1 MESKVCALHARN
13 RFRRGPQYKCS
24 TCPNY
29 LLCDICQNI
38 ITEERNDQYEDNDW
52 EYLLPHEA
60 THSVY
65 RTEVPDSSSPSVLHT
80 SHPPHGT
87 DLEHEKTPAERKRIQ
102 CFCVLHADTK
112 DHNTPECPEWT
123 SLEGTTDLEYRCQ
136 ENDYCWDALKRY
148 NCCIGC
154 LMQGHSIGKCSNVP
168 PRCLTCAVCHNKRL
182 LCHGMEVEE
191 LGPKAAVKWICQTGQ
206 GPRFGTRECHG
217 PSHDSALGLRESP
230 ALPPGS
236 HWFPFLVPLQRRI
249 VVMAHTMKKHAMS
262 VGSLGSLHFLSP

>member
-1 MESKVCALHARN
+1 MSPDSDHSDSPLTSDATPPTLQAEQSVVLSTSNPPPYEWRAKCAHCTQEIG
-13 RFRRGPQYKCS
+13 FVEGPQYKCS

-52 EYLLPHEA
+52 EYLLPHEP

-112 DHNTPECPEWT
+112 DHNTPECPDWT
-123 SLEGTTDLEYRCQ
+123 RLEGTTDLEYRCQ
-136 ENDYCWDALKRY
+136 GNDYCWDALKRY

-168 PRCLTCAVCHNKRL
+168 PRCPTCAVCHNKRL
-182 LCHGMEVEE
+182 LCHGMDEKE
-191 LGPKAAVKWICQTGQ
+191 LRAK
-206 GPRFGTRECHG
+206 
-217 PSHDSALGLRESP
+217 S
-230 ALPPGS
+230 
-236 HWFPFLVPLQRRI
+236 RR
-249 VVMAHTMKKHAMS
+249 
-262 VGSLGSLHFLSP
+262 